1 MTNKKYELT
10 DDSIEWSGAT
20 LYRIRALRD
29 FGNVKKGALG
39 GFVQSEVNLSH
50 YGDSWV
56 YGDAKVYER
65 ARVIENA
72 QVMRNAKIY
81 GKAIVS
87 KSALVSKDAQVFERA
102 IITDLAYVDDSAV
115 VCGKAII
122 KDHAKVYREAW
133 IGGNA
138 IVRRCSFV
146 GGGAEVS
153 HNAEIAV
160 GTPESF
166 LETKAF
172 ILGDA
177 LISDPNDVLAI
188 SPIGPKNETLT
199 VYRSKRGGIEASSGY
214 YNGTISEFTHYI
226 FEKYRNNDLY
236 LDQYIATISFIKQ
249 FFKINEGGKNH
260 GRT

>member
-1 MTNKKYELT
+1 MTENKKYELT
-10 DDSIEWSGAT
+10 DDSIQWSSGT

-39 GFVQSEVNLSH
+39 GFVQSEANLSH

-72 QVMRNAKIY
+72 KVMRNAKIY

-87 KSALVSKDAQVFERA
+87 KSALVNNDAKIFDRA
-102 IITDLAYVDDSAV
+102 IITDFASVNGRAFVS
-115 VCGKAII
+115 GKAII
-122 KDHAKVYREAW
+122 KNHAKISDRAW
-133 IGGNA
+133 IDENS
-138 IVRRCSFV
+138 IVSRYSFV
-146 GGGAEVS
+146 GGNTYVS

-177 LISDPNDVLAI
+177 LISDPNDVLTI
-188 SPIGPKNETLT
+188 SPIGTKNNILT
-199 VYRSKRGGIEASSGY
+199 AYRSKRGRIEVSLGCY
-214 YNGTISEFTHYI
+214 HGTISEFTHYAC
-226 FEKYRNNDLY
+226 ERYRNNDLY

-260 GRT
+260 GK

>member
-1 MTNKKYELT
+1 MTDNKKYELT
-10 DDSIEWSGAT
+10 DDSIQWSSGT

-39 GFVQSEVNLSH
+39 GFVQSEANLSH

-72 QVMRNAKIY
+72 KVMRNAKVY
-81 GKAIVS
+81 GKAIIS

-102 IITDLAYVDDSAV
+102 IIADFASVNGRAFVS
-115 VCGKAII
+115 GKAII
-122 KDHAKVYREAW
+122 KDHAEISDHAW
-133 IGGNA
+133 IDENA
-138 IVRRCSFV
+138 IVSRHSFV
-146 GGGAEVS
+146 GGITYVS

-172 ILGDA
+172 IHGDA
-177 LISDPNDVLAI
+177 LISDPNDVLVI
-188 SPIGPKNETLT
+188 GPIGSRNDILT
-199 VYRSKRGGIEASSGY
+199 VYRSKRGGIEVSLGCY
-214 YNGTISEFTHYI
+214 HGTISEFTHYAC
-226 FEKYRNNDLY
+226 ERYRNNDLY

-260 GRT
+260 EK